1 MRWFRVVLVLRP
13 RDFAPLL
20 KVLILLGVLI
30 AAKAK
35 SQTMSD
41 ENLVIELNKTL
52 CECYLK
58 NPPSK
63 NPDDPNELFCLSCLI
78 PHRGTCTFNGK
89 SI

>member
-35 SQTMSD
+35 SQTMSE

-58 NPPSK
+58 NPLSK
-63 NPDDPNELFCLSCLI
+63 NPYDRN
-78 PHRGTCTFNGK
+78 
-89 SI
+89 

>member
-63 NPDDPNELFCLSCLI
+63 NSTDTLKNIAFLGF
-78 PHRGTCTFNGK
+78 
-89 SI
+89 